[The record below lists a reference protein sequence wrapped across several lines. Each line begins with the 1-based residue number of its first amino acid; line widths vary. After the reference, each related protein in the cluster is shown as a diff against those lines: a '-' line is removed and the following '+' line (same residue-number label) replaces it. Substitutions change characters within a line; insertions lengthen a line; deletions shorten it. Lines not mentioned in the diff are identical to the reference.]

1 MARKRRRNQVDDMV
15 DTAEV
20 VPGADAARG
29 SRRRYRAVRR
39 ALTLSPFMTAFCALV
54 AFVAVGLLI
63 QNTQAG
69 TGAADEVSTS
79 QTGRIQ
85 AESSLQEWLDGDDS
99 VLAGS
104 TIASWDGVSDTAEV
118 EATDSEVGYRLATH
132 EFTIR
137 TPDETYYRA
146 AVRIAHTPSKGVK
159 VIQSPAITPIAATA

>member
-1 MARKRRRNQVDDMV
+1 
-15 DTAEV
+15 
-20 VPGADAARG
+20 
-29 SRRRYRAVRR
+29 
-39 ALTLSPFMTAFCALV
+39 
-54 AFVAVGLLI
+54 
-63 QNTQAG
+63 
-69 TGAADEVSTS
+69 
-79 QTGRIQ
+79 RIQ

-146 AVRIAHTPSKGVK
+146 AVRIDHTPSKGVK
-159 VIQSPAITPIAATA
+159 VIQSPAITPIAATAVGDWDPVEPTQGWRETSASAAATDA